1 LKNAGDGTMF
11 YDRDYNIIVAKV
23 GGKWKKVPVE
33 ELPEGHPL
41 RDPDGGKKNAGHSR
55 PPER

>member
-1 LKNAGDGTMF
+1 MF

-41 RDPDGGKKNAGHSR
+41 RGADDGREAAVQPR
-55 PPER
+55 PPVR